1 MMDRVTYETECQVVG
16 HAPADVEH
24 LKGHYTKLTC
34 PRCKKSVIE
43 HGLSDHPD
51 AQKKGQTNGAA

>member
-1 MMDRVTYETECQVVG
+1 MDNLAYALECQSVG
-16 HAPADVEH
+16 HLPADVEH

-34 PRCKKSVIE
+34 PRCRKSVIE

-51 AQKKGQTNGAA
+51 ASKEGAE